1 MDEMPVKIMNVIAP
15 EGLALFDEGF
25 QQGPD
30 VEDPQGI
37 VVRSSPVDVG
47 DYPSLL
53 AVARAGAGTNNIN
66 VDTATEQ
73 GICVFN
79 TPGANANAV
88 VDLVFPM
95 IGIWL
100 RNIYKG
106 IAFCDG
112 LAKIPRDQVG
122 TEVERRKSAFRGVEI
137 AGKSLG
143 VIGLG
148 QIGVRLA
155 NGGIHRHM
163 RVFGYDPS
171 PSLDNIHHLLPEVTV
186 TRSMRAALGQSDIV
200 SLHLPLNDAT
210 RGMVNAEFIAS
221 MRPGAILV
229 NYARGPVVDE
239 QAVLDALNS
248 GHLEA
253 FITDFPSPAVIGHDK
268 VLITPH
274 LGASTQESEEN
285 CSCMAVGELIAYL
298 RYGNVSHS
306 VNFPNI
312 ESIPADNVRTRLIVI
327 NQDVPGMIGFVT
339 GILGQHDVNI
349 ANYLN
354 RSNGKI
360 GYNIIDLES
369 ELAPEV
375 LADIEAHD
383 SVIRT
388 RTIARQ
394 P

>member
-1 MDEMPVKIMNVIAP
+1 MDTVNVKIMNAIAP
-15 EGLALFDEGF
+15 EGLALFDDGF
-25 QQGPD
+25 QYGPD
-30 VEDPQGI
+30 ETDPQGI
-37 VVRSSPVDVG
+37 VVRSSPVNVADF
-47 DYPSLL
+47 PSLL
-53 AVARAGAGTNNIN
+53 TVARAGAGTNNIN
-66 VDTATEQ
+66 VEEATAK

-122 TEVERRKSAFRGVEI
+122 AEVERRKSAFRGVEI

-163 RVFGYDPS
+163 KVFGYDPS
-171 PSLDNIHHLLPEVTV
+171 PTIDNVHNLLPEVTV
-186 TRSMRAALGQSDIV
+186 TRSMRATLKESDIV

-210 RGMVNAEFIAS
+210 RGMVNAEFVAS

-229 NYARGPVVDE
+229 NYSRGPVVDE

-253 FITDFPSPAVIGHDK
+253 FITDFPSPAVIGNDK

-285 CSCMAVGELIAYL
+285 CACMAVGELASYL

-312 ESIPADNVRTRLIVI
+312 ESIPGDNAHTRLIVI

-339 GILGQHDVNI
+339 GVLGKHHVNI
-349 ANYLN
+349 ANFLN

-360 GYNIIDLES
+360 GYNIIDLET

-375 LADIEAHD
+375 VAEIEAHD
-383 SVIRT
+383 DVVRT
-388 RTIARQ
+388 RCIGLK
-394 P
+394 